1 MSVIV
6 ILAVMAAVY
15 GLTGLLLV
23 KFGLRGLQCTR
34 AFSRAA
40 VFEGDEGE
48 MIEIVRNDRPMIV
61 PWLRVESH
69 ISPRLQLGRVSR
81 EEGSSAAQAARENLN
96 VSGSRYYSSL
106 FTLLPYQQIRRRH
119 RVRFLHRGVY
129 DLGGASLSVGDV
141 LGLFQQT
148 REQQMHVPV
157 TVFPRLLDERELPR
171 PLSLLL
177 GETLSR
183 RPLLTDPFLVR
194 GIRDYLPGD
203 PVRDIHWPATA
214 RMGTAQVRIFDHTA
228 RMKLMVILNAQR
240 KDAQWGDHL
249 MEYEEGEIEYGISV
263 AATLCVH
270 ALRSGLSAGFAAN
283 MPFGEE
289 KESVVMLPDG
299 GAAREEELLT
309 AFARLTLVRT
319 LAFPL
324 FLDTLTDVTDMDVLV
339 LSCYDSPDVQKG
351 LDKLRRQGNQVTL
364 HILEPA
370 ADAGERGG
378 TLCS

>member
-6 ILAVMAAVY
+6 ILAVMAAIY
-15 GLTGLLLV
+15 GVMGLLLV

-157 TVFPRLLDERELPR
+157 TVFPRLLDERELPQ

-214 RMGTAQVRIFDHTA
+214 RMGTAQVRIFDHIA

-240 KDAQWGDHL
+240 KDTQWGDHL

-339 LSCYDSPDVQKG
+339 LSCYDSPDVQRG

-370 ADAGERGG
+370 AGTGERGG

>member
-6 ILAVMAAVY
+6 LLAVLAIVY
-15 GLTGLLLV
+15 SIAGLLLV

-69 ISPRLQLGRVSR
+69 ISPRLQLGRMKKA
-81 EEGSSAAQAARENLN
+81 EGQSAAEAARENLN

-106 FTLLPYQQIRRRH
+106 FTLLPYQQIKRRH
-119 RVRFLHRGVY
+119 RVKFLHRGVY
-129 DLGGASLSVGDV
+129 DLGNASLSVGDV

-148 REQQMHVPV
+148 REQQMHVQV
-157 TVFPRLLDERELPR
+157 TVFPRLLDERELPQ

-177 GETLSR
+177 GETISR

-194 GIRDYLPGD
+194 GIREYLPGD

-214 RMGTAQVRIFDHTA
+214 RMGAAQVRMFDHTA

-270 ALRSGLSAGFAAN
+270 ALRSGLAAGFAAN
-283 MPFGEE
+283 MAFGEE

-324 FLDTLTDVTDMDVLV
+324 FLDTLTDISDMDVLV
-339 LSCYDSPDVQKG
+339 LSCYDSPDVQAG

-364 HILEPA
+364 HILEPVGA
-370 ADAGERGG
+370 TEERGG
-378 TLCS
+378 TLCG

>member
-6 ILAVMAAVY
+6 ILAVLAVLY
-15 GLTGLLLV
+15 SAMGMLLV
-23 KFGLRGLQCTR
+23 RFGLRGLQCTR

-48 MIEIVRNDRPMIV
+48 MIEVVRNDRPMLV

-69 ISPRLQLGRVSR
+69 ISPYIRLGR
-81 EEGSSAAQAARENLN
+81 QENLN
-96 VSGSRYYSSL
+96 VSGSRYYCSL
-106 FTLLPYQQIRRRH
+106 FTMLPYQQVKRRH
-119 RVRFLHRGVY
+119 RVKFLHRGVY
-129 DLGGASLSVGDV
+129 DLGSASLTVGDV
-141 LGLFQQT
+141 LGFFQQS

-157 TVFPRLLDERELPR
+157 TVFPRLLDERELPQ

-177 GETLSR
+177 GETVSR

-194 GIRDYLPGD
+194 GIREYHPGD

-214 RMGTAQVRIFDHTA
+214 RMGTAQVRVFDHTA

-240 KDAQWGDHL
+240 KDTQWGDHL

-263 AATLCVH
+263 AATLCVR
-270 ALRSGLSAGFAAN
+270 ALRNGLSAGFATN

-289 KESVVMLPDG
+289 KESVVMLPGG
-299 GAAREEELLT
+299 GAAREESLLA
-309 AFARLTLVRT
+309 AFARLTVVRT

-324 FLDTLTDVTDMDVLV
+324 FLDTLTDVTDMDVIV
-339 LSCYDSPDVQKG
+339 LSCYDSPDVQSG
-351 LDKLRRQGNQVTL
+351 LEKLRRQGNQVTL
-364 HILEPA
+364 HLLERMPTT
-370 ADAGERGG
+370 DERGG
-378 TLCS
+378 ALCG